1 MSSKIR
7 ETPAEESISGLTK
20 EIGVPIQLN
29 TTCDPY
35 HRISQKMKNF
45 MNVIDLLPV
54 DWDLQLKVF
63 TATEEQKN
71 KDNIKGAMSYNFK
84 QPILDYEKRCKKYG
98 LSKASCLRILTNS
111 ESIYSERYG
120 NEYGENQVAS
130 KLNAAGNF
138 ARNVI
143 PLMQSVGKEVNEVE
157 KSIQNKLG
165 QSEIGDAIKDIG
177 KNYGGGLAET
187 AKDVLFKGRRINLPK
202 IYTGSNYAPSVQ
214 ANVKLVSPYGDS
226 KSIQKWV
233 LEPLIYLLLLACP
246 DTNDGVTYGG
256 NIFLKMRAYGI
267 ADFNI
272 GYISD
277 ISVRRGDSTTPY
289 NKYNQPLTADVTFSI
304 NSLIDGF
311 ACVNGDSQ
319 IKTAKVS
326 DIIPPNLLASAI
338 MGDQGDIN
346 KAMNND
352 IQYDYGMVT
361 IDNIIKSFKP
371 IPGAEWDVNNGDFPG
386 NGLTA
391 MAAGAQ
397 GAIAGTVGNV
407 MKGVRGT
414 VGNVVGGVLTD
425 VMI

>member
-1 MSSKIR
+1 MSSKVR
-7 ETPAEESISGLTK
+7 DVPSEESISGITK
-20 EIGVPIQLN
+20 EIGIPVQLN

-45 MNVIDLLPV
+45 MTTIDLLPV
-54 DWDLQLKVF
+54 DWNLQLKVF

-84 QPILDYEKRCKKYG
+84 QPILDYEKRCEKYG

-120 NEYGENQVAS
+120 NEYGENQVSS

-138 ARNVI
+138 ARNII
-143 PLMQSVGKEVNEVE
+143 PLMQSVGKETKEVE
-157 KSIQNKLG
+157 NSIQNKLG
-165 QSEIGDAIKDIG
+165 QTEIDAAIKDIG

-187 AKDVLFKGRRINLPK
+187 AKDILFKGRRINLPK
-202 IYTGSNYAPSVQ
+202 IYTGSNYAPSLQ
-214 ANVKLVSPYGDS
+214 ANIKLVSPYGDS

-256 NIFLKMRAYGI
+256 NTFVKMRAYGI

-277 ISVRRGDSTTPY
+277 ISVRRGDASTPC
-289 NKYNQPLTADVTFSI
+289 NKYCQPLSADITFSI
-304 NSLIDGF
+304 SSLIDGF
-311 ACVNGDSQ
+311 ACVNGKSQ
-319 IKTAKVS
+319 IKTAQVS
-326 DIIPPNLLASAI
+326 DIIPPSLLVSAFW
-338 MGDQGDIN
+338 GDQGDIN
-346 KAMNND
+346 KAMSND

-361 IDNIIKSFKP
+361 VDNIIKSFKP

-386 NGLTA
+386 NALTA
-391 MAAGAQ
+391 VMADAQ
-397 GAIAGTVGNV
+397 GAIAGAVGSV

-414 VGNVVGGVLTD
+414 VGNVVGGILTD
-425 VMI
+425 VML